1 MSMKSNFEIL
11 FSIEPGV
18 DVEVTVADS

>member
-1 MSMKSNFEIL
+1 MSIKSNFEIL